1 MGPRSE
7 FASRPHLWVCAG
19 DLMSATP
26 ELETKG
32 LLRWMWRQLTSMRI
46 ALILLLTLGLA
57 AIPGS
62 IFPQRSQNPM
72 KVQEF
77 FTNNPQ
83 LAIWMDRVKLFD
95 VYSSPWFSAV
105 YLLLFI
111 SLIGCVLP
119 RTLQHLKALRSKP
132 PLTPKYL
139 DRMEFY
145 TPVAESKAKSLDIA
159 EAWLKKRKFRI
170 RRDVDSISAEK
181 GYLRET
187 GNLLFH
193 LSLIL
198 ILVAVGVGALYGSKG
213 EAILNVGER
222 FINTPTSYDN
232 LSFGKFQSEGSLVP
246 FSIVIADFQAKYD
259 PATNAPTD
267 YSLQVKLANP
277 VGSKVVTKTIKVN
290 SPLTLGSTK
299 IYLQA
304 NGYSPVVTVRDRTG
318 KLIFHGAVPFLPQ
331 DGNLTSSGAIKIPD
345 MTPQVGF
352 VSTFLP
358 TADRTASR
366 GAFSSYPEVLDPRL
380 LFSAWKGN
388 LGLDSGV
395 PQSVY
400 RINTS
405 KMVRIGLKALELGQS
420 YDFGTGTITFDGWK
434 SWVNLQIVD
443 DPGKMYA
450 LLGALMAILGLI
462 SSLFTRQRRIWVK
475 QADGIELAGLAKN
488 ALPGVKQEIEELAKE
503 LKG

>member
-1 MGPRSE
+1 
-7 FASRPHLWVCAG
+7 
-19 DLMSATP
+19 MSATS
-26 ELETKG
+26 ELETRG

-83 LAIWMDRVKLFD
+83 LAVWMDRVKLFD

-132 PLTPKYL
+132 PLTPKFL

-145 TPVAESKAKSLDIA
+145 TPVADSKAKSLDIA
-159 EAWLKKRKFRI
+159 EAWLKKRKFRV
-170 RRDVDSISAEK
+170 RRDADSISAEK

-246 FSIVIADFQAKYD
+246 FSLAIADFQAKYD

-267 YSLQVKLANP
+267 YLLKVNLANP
-277 VGSKVVTKTIKVN
+277 VGSKEVTKTIKVN

-304 NGYSPVVTVRDRTG
+304 NGYSPIVTVRDRNG
-318 KLIFHGAVPFLPQ
+318 KLIFQGVVPFLPQ

-358 TADRTASR
+358 S
-366 GAFSSYPEVLDPRL
+366 L
-380 LFSAWKGN
+380 L
-388 LGLDSGV
+388 
-395 PQSVY
+395 
-400 RINTS
+400 T
-405 KMVRIGLKALELGQS
+405 
-420 YDFGTGTITFDGWK
+420 
-434 SWVNLQIVD
+434 
-443 DPGKMYA
+443 
-450 LLGALMAILGLI
+450 
-462 SSLFTRQRRIWVK
+462 QRYWIPDCSFRHGRETW
-475 QADGIELAGLAKN
+475 G
-488 ALPGVKQEIEELAKE
+488 
-503 LKG
+503 